1 MTHHYRHHQ
10 SIWAA
15 LVAAL
20 LISVWTVR
28 VSPETASGLQT
39 QVTEAPISDAAP
51 FAIRLIFLDPG
62 VEFGACT
69 GVVLSQHYVVT
80 AAHCVR
86 DAVAKYGVFAHDR
99 LTIRYGADGT
109 DGGPESYTAGDASYY
124 IHPDYSGDDDDLG
137 DDFALIR
144 LYGGGMM
151 TYARGRIMG
160 ETSQC
165 FFNGGDIESVWIAG
179 YGVGTNPGGGEDCPT
194 GGGGNKRSGQF
205 WFETNCLPVPS
216 GWSPGSPFIRELIA
230 DAGNRSPCSGDSG
243 GPIYA
248 HYADR
253 DVVAGLF
260 AGIRHHPIGENYHG
274 PSIRR
279 RLEWMLETS
288 AASGRRLTCEPF
300 SASGDVGP
308 DWWLCQD

>member
-1 MTHHYRHHQ
+1 MAHHHGTRHR
-10 SIWAA
+10 IWAA
-15 LVAAL
+15 LVAAMGIGL
-20 LISVWTVR
+20 WTAPGAPA
-28 VSPETASGLQT
+28 SGPETQI
-39 QVTEAPISDAAP
+39 TEAPISDAAP
-51 FAIRLIFLDPG
+51 FAVRLIFLDPG
-62 VEFGACT
+62 VEVGACT

-86 DAVAKYGVFAHDR
+86 DAVATYGVFAHDR

-144 LYGGGMM
+144 LYGGGMT

-160 ETSQC
+160 ETSDC

-194 GGGGNKRSGQF
+194 GGGGNKRSGRF
-205 WFETNCLPVPS
+205 GFAPNCLPGPFPT
-216 GWSPGSPFIRELIA
+216 GWSPKSPFVRELIA
-230 DAGNRSPCSGDSG
+230 DAGNRTPCSDDSG

-253 DVVAGLF
+253 DVVAGLW
-260 AGIRHHPIGENYHG
+260 AGTRHHPIGENQHG
-274 PSIRR
+274 PSIRY
-279 RLEWMLETS
+279 RLDWILET
-288 AASGRRLTCEPF
+288 AEASGRRLTCEPF